1 MVKDTVSD
9 TDEQSK
15 TPKPV
20 DEPGWGELR
29 DDHFGYQSEEERL
42 EKRGL
47 EDWEMVEKIPD
58 SQHHIPYWF
67 VALFVLLLVIAVGFS
82 FPFWGNR
89 PDFHRSWFDWGL
101 PGAVIYVTVAA
112 FAIYWMVDLRHIR
125 KEKKLAMQERQ
136 AESQQQ
142 TDDSKS

>member
-1 MVKDTVSD
+1 MVKDIDSD
-9 TDEQSK
+9 PDKQSK
-15 TPKPV
+15 VPKAV
-20 DEPGWGELR
+20 EEPGWGELR

-42 EKRGL
+42 KKRGL
-47 EDWEMVEKIPD
+47 EDWEMVEKIPE

-67 VALFVLLLVIAVGFS
+67 VLLFVVLLLIAVGFS

-112 FAIYWMVDLRHIR
+112 FAIYWMVDLRAIR
-125 KEKKLAMQERQ
+125 HEKKQAMEKE

-142 TDDSKS
+142 SDDSKT